1 MTSLSSEI
9 PEVPFTTSG
18 VGNEHPTMR
27 MSTVESQGMI
37 MVSAPFSG
45 GNWLSWS
52 RSVRMALES
61 KDKLG
66 FIDGSALRPAIGTP
80 QYKQW
85 RITDCTVRTWILNT
99 ISKDLVNAYLYANSS
114 RDLWMELE
122 ARYGECDGTLLYK
135 LQREISSISQGNM
148 SVTVYYTKLKQLWDE
163 LVCLMPPA
171 ICSCGLCV
179 CGCNKTKAEQN
190 DASQL
195 IQFLM
200 GLNDSY
206 DTIRSQI
213 LVLEPLPLVNKAY
226 SMVLRVERQRMVN
239 SEYSDAGEASAMKA
253 YEYKHN
259 SSLKNFARNGKG
271 PLDKRHLFCEHCNRN
286 GHSKES
292 CFKLHGF
299 PDWYKEL
306 RDQRKKQSSN
316 GRAYAV
322 VDATQSSIEA
332 SNSNGVQLMSEL
344 LDALRMVQNKIPQ
357 DPVNVHFAQVDEMAG
372 MTMEYS
378 TLTGCN
384 ANSWIVDTGATCH
397 MCGDVKLFHSLTV
410 LKAPK
415 RIHLPDNS
423 ITLATQCG
431 DIQLCPKFILT
442 NVLLVPSFTHNLL
455 SVSQLCS
462 SLNLSFSFH
471 NSFCV
476 LQDLKSDRVLAIGKQ
491 HKHLYYL
498 EPLSFTSVSAH
509 IFSAAAHSLPSS
521 CVTDN
526 DDFILWHQR
535 LGHSSPD
542 VMKRIAT
549 LQISTPHKEHICN
562 ICPLAKQTRIPFCL
576 STTKIVSCF
585 DLIHVDIWGPYKQA
599 TMSGAH
605 YVLTIVDDF
614 SRATWTFLMRHKSQT
629 LVTLTTFFAQILTQF
644 SCKIKSVRTDNGS
657 EFVSSSC
664 QSFFR
669 NQGVLHQKS
678 CTYTPQQNGVVE
690 RKHRHLLEV
699 ARALMFQSHLPN
711 IFWGDSILTATHI
724 INKLPTPTLNWKSPF
739 EVLHNTPPTYEHLKS
754 FGCLCFASNFYPSKS
769 KFDCRAFECVF
780 LGYVPHQ
787 KGYKVFD
794 FRNHRTL
801 ISRDVRFHE
810 TVFPFKSIAAK
821 QIQPTIPLP
830 SFDSDSFLAPA
841 PPSTIQ
847 SPCSTHDSS
856 VPTTDSTT
864 PLHPTNSTTPLH
876 VAAPSSPPR
885 LRRSLRVSQ
894 PPAWLHD
901 FICHSSHNSTC
912 AFTSS
917 HSGFQAA
924 LSTIR
929 EPRCYNQ
936 AKDSVEWQQAM
947 QNELLALEQNQT
959 WEVTDLPPNKRL
971 IGCKWVYKVK
981 LNPDGSVERYKARL
995 VAKGYSQ
1002 VEGVDYFDRFSPV
1015 AKVVTVRV
1023 FLTVATGSH
1032 WAIHQVDIN
1041 NAFLHGFLEEDI
1053 YMEAPAGYDI
1063 PSGKCCRLKRSLYG
1077 LKQASRQWNQEL
1089 TNKLLQ
1095 FGFAQSLNDYCL
1107 FIKGS
1112 GTSLIFLLVYVDDL
1126 LITGPSESLI
1136 QEVKM
1141 FLDTAFSIKDLGYA
1155 KYFLGLEI
1163 ARSPSGTSVTQHKY
1177 IRDIVADAGFDQC
1190 KPAPTPL
1197 PLGLKLS
1204 SQSSPT
1210 LDDPEPFR
1218 RLVGRLLYLGFT
1230 RPDISC
1236 AAQQLSQ
1243 FVHAPCQIHMD
1254 AALHLVRYLAGCPDL
1269 GLFIP
1274 TAVSSVLTAYCD
1286 ADWASCVDTRRS
1298 LTGYC
1303 IFLGDALISWKTK
1316 KQSTVSRSTAE
1327 AEYRSLGAT
1336 VCELQWL
1343 ASLLQDFHIN
1353 VSTPISLFC
1362 DNQAALHIVANPVF
1376 HERTKHLEIDCHL
1389 IRDKFKSGFILPSHI
1404 PGKLQL
1410 ADVFTKSLP
1419 GPSFASFLSKLGLL
1433 SLTHAQLE
1441 GGLLQSDPASTQSV
1455 ATASAANSVSAPSL
1469 SVSSFL

>member
-1 MTSLSSEI
+1 
-9 PEVPFTTSG
+9 
-18 VGNEHPTMR
+18 
-27 MSTVESQGMI
+27 
-37 MVSAPFSG
+37 
-45 GNWLSWS
+45 
-52 RSVRMALES
+52 
-61 KDKLG
+61 
-66 FIDGSALRPAIGTP
+66 
-80 QYKQW
+80 
-85 RITDCTVRTWILNT
+85 
-99 ISKDLVNAYLYANSS
+99 
-114 RDLWMELE
+114 
-122 ARYGECDGTLLYK
+122 
-135 LQREISSISQGNM
+135 
-148 SVTVYYTKLKQLWDE
+148 
-163 LVCLMPPA
+163 
-171 ICSCGLCV
+171 
-179 CGCNKTKAEQN
+179 
-190 DASQL
+190 
-195 IQFLM
+195 
-200 GLNDSY
+200 
-206 DTIRSQI
+206 
-213 LVLEPLPLVNKAY
+213 
-226 SMVLRVERQRMVN
+226 
-239 SEYSDAGEASAMKA
+239 
-253 YEYKHN
+253 
-259 SSLKNFARNGKG
+259 
-271 PLDKRHLFCEHCNRN
+271 
-286 GHSKES
+286 
-292 CFKLHGF
+292 
-299 PDWYKEL
+299 
-306 RDQRKKQSSN
+306 
-316 GRAYAV
+316 
-322 VDATQSSIEA
+322 
-332 SNSNGVQLMSEL
+332 MSEL

-357 DPVNVHFAQVDEMAG
+357 DPVNVHLAQVDEMAG

-378 TLTGCN
+378 ALTGCN

-410 LKAPK
+410 LKTPK

-431 DIQLCPKFILT
+431 DIQLCSKFILT

-549 LQISTPHKEHICN
+549 LQISAPHKEH
-562 ICPLAKQTRIPFCL
+562 
-576 STTKIVSCF
+576 
-585 DLIHVDIWGPYKQA
+585 A

-629 LVTLTTFFAQILTQF
+629 FVTLTTFFAQILTQF

-657 EFVSSSC
+657 EF
-664 QSFFR
+664 
-669 NQGVLHQKS
+669 GVLHKKS

-754 FGCLCFASNFYPSKS
+754 F
-769 KFDCRAFECVF
+769 
-780 LGYVPHQ
+780 
-787 KGYKVFD
+787 GYKVFD

-864 PLHPTNSTTPLH
+864 PLHPTDSTTPLH

-981 LNPDGSVERYKARL
+981 LNPDGSVEHYKARL

-1032 WAIHQVDIN
+1032 WPIHQVDIN

-1095 FGFAQSLNDYCL
+1095 FDFAQSLNDYCL

-1177 IRDIVADAGFDQC
+1177 IRDIVADAGFGQC

-1230 RPDISC
+1230 RPDISY

-1274 TAVSSVLTAYCD
+1274 TTASSVLTAYCD

-1336 VCELQWL
+1336 VCEVQWL
-1343 ASLLQDFHIN
+1343 ASLLQDFHIT

-1376 HERTKHLEIDCHL
+1376 HERTKHLEIHCHL
-1389 IRDKFKSGFILPSHI
+1389 VRDKFKSGFILPSHI

-1455 ATASAANSVSAPSL
+1455 AAASATNSVSAPSV